1 MASTAEELVRWY
13 QQALRGA
20 FFKKPET
27 LVEFKRISAMADA
40 IARAVPP
47 DTPAY
52 GKGGSI
58 DWAGFHCLAFAG
70 QMIVSKVPVTFCLTI
85 NWNGPDDKAP
95 AIVDA
100 YVAAAKDV
108 LAASAQAVG

>member
-1 MASTAEELVRWY
+1 VRWY

-27 LVEFKRISAMADA
+27 LAEFKRISAMADA
-40 IARAVPP
+40 IVKSVPP

-58 DWAGFHCLAFAG
+58 AWGGFNCMSIAG

-85 NWNGPDDKAP
+85 NWNGPEDKAST
-95 AIVDA
+95 IVDA
-100 YVAAAKDV
+100 YIAGAADVLRAAAQ
-108 LAASAQAVG
+108 SVG